1 MGLLDQKTA
10 LILGIANKF
19 SYAWAIAQAMHREG
33 ARLIVTYQ
41 NERVERGVRALAET
55 LPGTTVFPCD
65 VQHDGEIDALFAA
78 IARDTEGLDIVVHS
92 LAYALTEA
100 LTGAYLHTS
109 REAFRVAL
117 EVSAYSLAAV
127 LQRAAPLMERRGG
140 GAAVTLTY
148 LGGERVTP
156 GYNVMGVAKA
166 ALEMSVGYLAW
177 DLGAS
182 NIRVNAISGGPVST
196 ASSRAIKGFLEMSH
210 RVREAAP
217 LRRTNT
223 VAEVGDAAVFL
234 CSDMA
239 AGITGEVLHVDG
251 GWSLKGG
258 VPESW
263 RRHVFA

>member
-1 MGLLDQKTA
+1 MGLLDRKTA

-92 LAYALTEA
+92 LAYAPTEA

-140 GAAVTLTY
+140 GSALALTY
-148 LGGERVTP
+148 LGGERVIP
-156 GYNVMGVAKA
+156 NYNVMGVAKA
-166 ALEMSVGYLAW
+166 ALDMSARYLAA
-177 DLGAS
+177 DLGPK
-182 NIRVNAISGGPVST
+182 NIRVNVISAGPMST
-196 ASSRAIKGFLEMSH
+196 LSSRAVHGILDMMRH
-210 RVREAAP
+210 VRETAP
-217 LRRTNT
+217 LRRNT
-223 VAEVGDAAVFL
+223 ELADVAGTAIYL
-234 CSDMA
+234 CSDLA
-239 AGITGEVLHVDG
+239 RGVTGEVIHVDSG
-251 GWSLKGG
+251 YSIMGLT
-258 VPESW
+258 
-263 RRHVFA
+263 